1 MDREK
6 QKLRDTIAA
15 ARRAKDPLVMIRVD
29 DLEHLLDELAKP
41 RVRVPSRPLAPEE
54 YRDDFITNRFEK
66 VT

>member
-1 MDREK
+1 
-6 QKLRDTIAA
+6 
-15 ARRAKDPLVMIRVD
+15 MIRVD